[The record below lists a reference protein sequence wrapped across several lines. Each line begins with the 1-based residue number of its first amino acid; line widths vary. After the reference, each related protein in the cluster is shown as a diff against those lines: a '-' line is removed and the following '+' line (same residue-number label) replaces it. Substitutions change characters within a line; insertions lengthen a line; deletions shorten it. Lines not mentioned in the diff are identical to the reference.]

1 MRIPTRNYHQT
12 LRFNLT
18 PLIDIVFLLI
28 IFFLVASHFVRN
40 ENVEAV
46 ELPSATQHKTD
57 VDESPRR
64 LVVTIT
70 ADRQMHVAGKPV
82 DLLAV
87 EQMIVAGHEADSNR
101 FEVRIRGDRSVP
113 YELVKPIMTA
123 CARAGVTD
131 VKFAV
136 MAE

>member
-1 MRIPTRNYHQT
+1 MRIPSRDYHQR
-12 LRFNLT
+12 LRFDIT
-18 PLIDIVFLLI
+18 PLIDIVVQLI

-46 ELPSATQHKTD
+46 TLPEATQHEAD
-57 VDESPRR
+57 HEESPRR
-64 LVVTIT
+64 LVVTVT
-70 ADRQMHVAGKPV
+70 ADRTMHVAGKAV

-87 EQMIVAGHEADSNR
+87 EQMIVAGREADPNR

-113 YELVKPIMTA
+113 YELIEPIMIA

-136 MAE
+136 TGE